1 MTCLRWE
8 DTRAAKAGYLENH
21 SDAERRIKAGQRQRQ
36 CRCCGRHFWADEAAE
51 HHHGGVG

>member
-1 MTCLRWE
+1 MTCIPWE

-36 CRCCGRHFWADEAAE
+36 CRSCGRHFWADEAAE
-51 HHHGGVG
+51 HHHEGR